1 MAALSTPLRLN
12 SLSSIR
18 MTVAIAP
25 LKNASIEDEYGMLR
39 LTRPISPK
47 ITIVA
52 IILRLAAVRLLF
64 LSMFPELSS
73 ISFIVQ
79 QTQGFVQLCEQC
91 LKKVRGMLDML
102 N

>member
-1 MAALSTPLRLN
+1 
-12 SLSSIR
+12 

-25 LKNASIEDEYGMLR
+25 LKNASMEDEYGMLR

-47 ITIVA
+47 MTMVA
-52 IILRLAAVRLLF
+52 IILRLAAVRLLL
-64 LSMFPELSS
+64 LSLFPELSS

-79 QTQGFVQLCEQC
+79 QTQGVVQLHERC
-91 LKKVRGMLDML
+91 LKKVHWMLDML